1 MGKTAFSDLVG
12 YKEDYDAWLLEQ
24 IELLK
29 AERFDALDIENLI
42 DELRTLS
49 NMTKREIG
57 HRLTILLQHLLKWNS
72 QRSSR
77 SNSWRAT
84 IIEQRYRIR
93 RELADS
99 PSLRR
104 YPSEILAEE
113 YMVARLRAADETGLP
128 LERFPEKCPYTASQA
143 LDESFWPDSAD
154 FEK

>member
-1 MGKTAFSDLVG
+1 MGRTAFSDLVG
-12 YKEDYDAWLLEQ
+12 YKEDYHAWLLEQ

-49 NMTKREIG
+49 NMTKREID
-57 HRLTILLQHLLKWNS
+57 HRLSILLQHLLKWNF
-72 QRSSR
+72 QPSSR

-113 YMVARLRAADETGLP
+113 YVIARLRAADETGLP
-128 LERFPEKCPYTASQA
+128 LERFPEKCPYTAAQT
-143 LDESFWPDSAD
+143 LDESFWPGGAGI
-154 FEK
+154 EK